1 MDSYIVRQALVTEKQ
16 ESFGYEIL
24 YTDNSFSA
32 EHTDDASA
40 ANAIENFLSSMDSE
54 RFLDGKIAFLTFTPN
69 LLEKGIPKMFKT
81 NKLVIQIEDS
91 LITNPLSQ
99 NLITKYKQS
108 GYKIAVVDFEFAP
121 RFFGI
126 LDIVDYIKVN
136 FSSDPSSV
144 ENIVKIG
151 KSFGKKVIAY
161 NVETQEAYDRAKE
174 LGCTYYQGTFVSE
187 KMPTTVKKV
196 NYLQSNFFLLMV
208 AVTKDEPDIDEI
220 ENIISR
226 DVSLT
231 FSLLRLVNSAYF
243 ALRNKARSVKQALVI
258 LGLGQLKQ
266 WIYLLSFKQDD
277 GSMPDELIKISFLRA
292 TFASELV
299 EYAQDMTISRSEA
312 YLLGMFSTL
321 GKLMRVPLEDALEQL
336 PISDDIKLALL
347 KKEGRTGSLYKLI
360 ISYEKA
366 DWKTM
371 SSCAA
376 ELGIPQSIIAQ
387 KYFECVES
395 VNNIWNGLTQVD
407 NSTAEE

>member
-1 MDSYIVRQALVTEKQ
+1 MDSYIVRQALVNENQQT
-16 ESFGYEIL
+16 FGYEIL
-24 YTDNSFSA
+24 YTDNQFKSDY
-32 EHTDDASA
+32 TDDATA

-54 RFLDGKIAFLTFTPN
+54 RFLDGRTAFLTFTSN

-91 LITNPLSQ
+91 LITNPFSQ
-99 NLITKYKQS
+99 NLITKYKQN

-136 FSSDPSSV
+136 FGNNNPSV

-151 KSFGKKVIAY
+151 KSFGKKIIAY
-161 NVETQEAYDRAKE
+161 NIENQEAYDKARA
-174 LGCTYYQGTFVSE
+174 LNCTYYQGSFVSE

-220 ENIISR
+220 ESIISR

-243 ALRNKARSVKQALVI
+243 ALRNRARSVKQALVI

-292 TFASELV
+292 TFASELL
-299 EYAQDMTISRSEA
+299 EFANDMPISRSEA

-321 GKLMRVPLEDALEQL
+321 GKLMQVSLEEALDQL
-336 PISDDIKLALL
+336 PISDEIKLALL
-347 KKEGRTGSLYKLI
+347 NMEGRTGLLYQLI
-360 ISYEKA
+360 LSYEKA

-376 ELGIPQSIIAQ
+376 KLGIPQSMIAQ
-387 KYFECVES
+387 KYFECVEN
-395 VNNIWNGLTQVD
+395 VNNIWNGLTRVNDETEQ
-407 NSTAEE
+407 

>member
-1 MDSYIVRQALVTEKQ
+1 MDSYIVRQALVNEKQ

-24 YTDNSFSA
+24 YTDNSFRS

-54 RFLDGKIAFLTFTPN
+54 RFLDGKTAFLTFTPN

-99 NLITKYKQS
+99 NLITKYKQG

-136 FSSDPSSV
+136 FSGDPSSV

-220 ENIISR
+220 ESIISR

-292 TFASELV
+292 TFASELL
-299 EYAQDMTISRSEA
+299 EYAQDMNISRSEA

-336 PISDDIKLALL
+336 PISDEIKLALL
-347 KKEGRTGSLYKLI
+347 KKEGRTGFLYKLI
-360 ISYEKA
+360 LSYEKA

-376 ELGIPQSIIAQ
+376 ELGIPQSVIAQ

-407 NSTAEE
+407 NSASEE